1 MSKLKENFYWLIAL
15 GLIAQAVFVVFSS
28 NAAVSDNYRLSSIQA
43 ENDELRE
50 QIDILENKIAARRS
64 LGAIQADSS
73 VLKVDEFVPIEEREI
88 VTSAVASL

>member
-1 MSKLKENFYWLIAL
+1 MSKIKENFYWLIAL

-43 ENDELRE
+43 QNDDLRE

-64 LGAIQADSS
+64 LSTIEANTATIQQKD
-73 VLKVDEFVPIEEREI
+73 FVPIQEREI
-88 VTSAVASL
+88 VTSTVASL